1 MANVKFLRGLYAD
14 YSNLTPKDTDTLYIT
29 GASQGSYDS
38 IYLGANLLGST
49 SLGKLPFDA
58 VNYNDTYNGEQP
70 FTESNLSAAT
80 TLLDVI
86 AVLENKIA
94 DLEKLQREAEEQRST
109 TMQQVK
115 WDE

>member
-1 MANVKFLRGLYAD
+1 MNETIDQKA
-14 YSNLTPKDTDTLYIT
+14 T
-29 GASQGSYDS
+29 S
-38 IYLGANLLGST
+38 ILAGVRDNLL
-49 SLGKLPFDA
+49 KPMAKEIEQKQQNNCDA
-58 VNYNDTYNGEQP
+58 LIKAIGELKSAL
-70 FTESNLSAAT
+70 ESK
-80 TLLDVI
+80 I

>member
-1 MANVKFLRGLYAD
+1 MNETIDQKA
-14 YSNLTPKDTDTLYIT
+14 T
-29 GASQGSYDS
+29 S
-38 IYLGANLLGST
+38 ILAGVRDNLLKPMAKEIEQKQQNNCDE
-49 SLGKLPFDA
+49 LIKA
-58 VNYNDTYNGEQP
+58 IGELKSAL
-70 FTESNLSAAT
+70 ESK
-80 TLLDVI
+80 I